1 MKGTAQRTENAIIVD
16 TPGPVDMSVPI
27 MAMTMTMHIGIE
39 TSQNN
44 LHPLMAFFLGTTF
57 RSLLT
62 RFDHLHRNTRP
73 VLAIFSLRALTN
85 DPPDRLRRHH
95 DRAW

>member
-1 MKGTAQRTENAIIVD
+1 MKGTAQRTENAINVD

-27 MAMTMTMHIGIE
+27 MAMTMTPHIGIE

-44 LHPLMAFFLGTTF
+44 LHPLMAFFPSTTF
-57 RSLLT
+57 SSLLT
-62 RFDHLHRNTRP
+62 RFDHLHRNTGS

-85 DPPDRLRRHH
+85 DAPDRLRRHH
-95 DRAW
+95 DRA